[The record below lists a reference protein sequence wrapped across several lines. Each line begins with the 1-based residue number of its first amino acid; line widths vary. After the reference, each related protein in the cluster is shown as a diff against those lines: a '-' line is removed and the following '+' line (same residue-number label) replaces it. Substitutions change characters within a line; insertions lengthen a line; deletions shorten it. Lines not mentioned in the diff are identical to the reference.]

1 MAYYEYEFP
10 QQKIFE
16 VKDLPL
22 TNNSNMIYIDSEK
35 PLQKN
40 RPKIKPQKVVFLFSV
55 EWMWSP
61 AHNRIDSYFINVKPS
76 QYYLWNC
83 FPDPHSFS
91 DYWDFVGYTDNKKGD
106 LYDIWTTIS
115 IYLINE
121 NISDE
126 NINGISISPKKN
138 FCIIKIWTK
147 NNNTD
152 ITKINKIENISYDG
166 IIFKAH
172 SV

>member
-1 MAYYEYEFP
+1 MDSLNDTWILWFHDPLDNNWKLNSYK
-10 QQKIFE
+10 KISSINTINDFWASYSFLNNKIVE
-16 VKDLPL
+16 NSMLFLMRNNIDPLWEHKD
-22 TNNSNMIYIDSEK
+22 NIKGGSWSIK
-35 PLQKN
+35 LQ
-40 RPKIKPQKVVFLFSV
+40 
-55 EWMWSP
+55 
-61 AHNRIDSYFINVKPS
+61 
-76 QYYLWNC
+76 
-83 FPDPHSFS
+83 
-91 DYWDFVGYTDNKKGD
+91 KGD

-152 ITKINKIENISYDG
+152 ITKINKIETISYDG